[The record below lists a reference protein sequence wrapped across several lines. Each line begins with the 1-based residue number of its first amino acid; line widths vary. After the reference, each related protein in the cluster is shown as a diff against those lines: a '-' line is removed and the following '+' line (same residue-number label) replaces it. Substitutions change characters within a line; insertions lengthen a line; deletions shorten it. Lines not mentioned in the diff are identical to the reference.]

1 MPESRWRTDGEGWN
15 GSDVGIF
22 LVTGIQAAGKSTVAQ
37 ALAERLE
44 KSVHVR
50 GDLFRRMVV
59 NGRAEMGPADP
70 SAEAVRQLRLRYAL
84 AAQVADGYADAGFTV
99 VLQDIVLG
107 AHLTDMVTAIR
118 TRPCYVVVL
127 APNADVVQERDQAR
141 QAASGK
147 VAYKPGDEGVAKLD
161 AYLRRKTPRIGLWL
175 DTSEQT
181 VEQTVEEIL
190 ARAPDEGAV

>member
-1 MPESRWRTDGEGWN
+1 MA
-15 GSDVGIF
+15 VF

-37 ALAERLE
+37 ALSERFE
-44 KSVHVR
+44 RSVHVR

-59 NGRAEMGPADP
+59 NGRVEMGPADP
-70 SAEAVRQLRLRYAL
+70 PAEAVRQLRLRHTL

-107 AHLTDMVTAIR
+107 PHLTDLVAALR

-127 APNADVVQERDQAR
+127 SPRADVVQKRDEAR
-141 QAASGK
+141 RATRGK
-147 VAYKPGDEGVAKLD
+147 VAYKPGDEGVAGLD
-161 AYLRRKTPRIGLWL
+161 AYLRRETPHIGLWL

-181 VEQTVEEIL
+181 VDETVEQIL
-190 ARAPDEGAV
+190 TRARTEAAV